1 MTNIIQLKH
10 AAKLHGCDN
19 IIAEVVTITPA
30 EATNWLRANEHNR
43 PVRKNHVNFLAGEIK
58 NGNWQLNGQAIVIAD
73 NEQVLDGQH
82 RLLAIIESG
91 TPIQSLVVYGI
102 TPEAFSTMDTGA
114 VRSGSDALCLHFHDH
129 PIGVVKAVATAV
141 PWVKQLERGALR
153 SGGSSKISN
162 TEIIRYAQE
171 HESLFERAATLM
183 HYPKDNRPLSVGI
196 ATALFEMFGRKNEL
210 QAGKFFQDLFTG
222 ENLERTDV
230 EYVLRQQFQK
240 DAQRITA
247 KYPTSIKVRMT
258 IKAWNWRRRGRGDE
272 ANVQVITVSPA
283 EDTRLVIY

>member
-10 AAKLHGCDN
+10 AAKLHGCEH
-19 IIAEVVTITPA
+19 IIAEIVTITPA
-30 EATNWLRANEHNR
+30 EATKWLQCNQHNR
-43 PVRKNHVNFLAGEIK
+43 PVRKNHVIFLANEIK
-58 NGNWQLNGQAIVIAD
+58 AGNWQLNGQAIVIAD

-82 RLLAIIESG
+82 RLLAIIEAGES
-91 TPIQSLVVYGI
+91 IKSLVVYGI

-114 VRSGSDALCLHFHDH
+114 VRSGSDALCLHFHDF

-153 SGGSSKISN
+153 SGGGSKVSN
-162 TEIIRYAQE
+162 TEIIRYASDHQ
-171 HESLFERAATLM
+171 SLFERAATLM

-196 ATALFEMFGRKNEL
+196 GTALFEMFGRKNEQ
-210 QAGKFFQDLFTG
+210 QADTFFQSLYTG

-230 EYVLRQQFQK
+230 EYILRQSFQK

-258 IKAWNWRRRGRGDE
+258 VKAWNWRRRGRGDE

-283 EDTRLVIY
+283 EDQRLVIY